1 LINLSTRRKK
11 ERFKELE
18 FKLNKMKKYIRT
30 ISNYPIKGVQFRDIT
45 TILKNSDNFSELIN
59 QMTEPWKNEKIDAIL
74 SVESRGFIMA
84 GAIAYNLKT
93 AFIPLR
99 KPDKLP
105 ADTYSVSYTMEYGT
119 TEMHIHQDAL
129 DGHTNLLIIDDL
141 LATGGTT
148 MAAIEL
154 IKKFKNKNIIGA
166 GFMIN
171 LPELN
176 GEQKL
181 KGIGVKIHSL
191 MNF

>member
-1 LINLSTRRKK
+1 MINLSTRRKK

-59 QMTEPWKNEKIDAIL
+59 QMTEPWKNEQIDAIL